1 MSTTTALSTSE
12 TDLLI
17 TLLMPAGHA
26 ALLRKACYTYSKA
39 KAKAAHATAA
49 RAAECEAL
57 VHTAIRAKQARLE
70 RVPRHKWT
78 SLLQLYYFD
87 KRDATIDEE
96 TIRKYVK
103 TFPGFN

>member
-1 MSTTTALSTSE
+1 MTTTTSE
-12 TDLLI
+12 STVETNRLLE
-17 TLLMPAGHA
+17 LLPEPHRSRS
-26 ALLRKACYTYSKA
+26 LRACDVHDA
-39 KAKAAHATAA
+39 MKAKAAHATAT
-49 RAAECEAL
+49 RSAECETL
-57 VHTAIRAKQARLE
+57 VHTAIRVKRARLE